1 MSALTSRERREI
13 DRLAVEETGPGLLQM
28 MENAGRSMAVLA
40 LRKLRDIYPAAR
52 AARQSSSIFA
62 RCPLDRARR
71 ASLVTRVASRASARA
86 TYAASYAVR
95 VSLNSQTRG
104 RSTECG

>member
-1 MSALTSRERREI
+1 MSALTSREMREI
-13 DRLAVEETGPGLLQM
+13 DRLAVEETGPALLQM

-40 LRKLRDIYPAAR
+40 LRKRRDAYPAAR
-52 AARQSSSIFA
+52 AARQINSIFA

-86 TYAASYAVR
+86 T
-95 VSLNSQTRG
+95 
-104 RSTECG
+104 